1 MPDTYL
7 EFCVVRHHSLEPN
20 TNTLNHT
27 QEDGTHNGRVSGS
40 LVTTTDSQSTTGKE
54 TSNDYNKAGQSTISI
69 SPNIPQKARP
79 DPGEGGE
86 GKRA

>member
-1 MPDTYL
+1 MQVTYL

-27 QEDGTHNGRVSGS
+27 QEDGTHDGRVPGS

-54 TSNDYNKAGQSTISI
+54 TSNDYNKSVTHVH
-69 SPNIPQKARP
+69 IPESRESKRGEAREIER
-79 DPGEGGE
+79 DQTY
-86 GKRA
+86 